1 MAIAAFF
8 LLGMQKEMVFA
19 QESCQLNIYG
29 IYLGEDEKGD
39 CTLLESRGHGL
50 LIDIG
55 SASQT
60 RTIVDQLQKIGLTHV
75 DVLFSHLHSD
85 HIGSTDDNVCAG
97 LENLEAMGI
106 SVDTLYVPSVYLAPY
121 STRISYRASQ
131 LENYANQ
138 RPNLKIVYLNV
149 GDLVQVGDASGKVM
163 GPTDSATR
171 APYQYTEYT
180 LLENRNIIY
189 ENDSSLA
196 MIFQCGNTKYFT
208 AGDCYGRE
216 AKALVDAYGSGLK
229 CDIMKMNH
237 HGIGSGNSADL
248 ISAISPKY
256 SFVPNSGVEKYS
268 QTSDHWRTYT
278 ATKRASK
285 YGMCYMVGNEK
296 KTIIYHI
303 QNDVIT
309 LYQGSIASE
318 KNKMTGWQYLYGAD
332 GANRDHD
339 MYYINSNN
347 KILKGV
353 HKIGN
358 HYFRFKSGGQ
368 MDYGE
373 FSSEG
378 TYLGWKDYSGGRRYY
393 SLSKDK
399 KYAYMNYGVNVVHG
413 TPMCFDS
420 DGYLM
425 MSGTENDT
433 AIKRL
438 GSNYYAVD
446 YEGEVTENDWEELD
460 GFLYYFD
467 NQGRMLRNC
476 KYKIDGEYYLFDTD
490 GTVYQGNSYTE
501 FFDFHSN
508 TYAVRTDGTVVAG
521 KCAYVD
527 GEKYYFDRYGV
538 VQKNRIIKIGK
549 KQYYF
554 DKNGKM
560 VRNRTIKVFGKKY
573 KSNSNGVLKLV
584 KSKAKK

>member
-1 MAIAAFF
+1 
-8 LLGMQKEMVFA
+8 
-19 QESCQLNIYG
+19 
-29 IYLGEDEKGD
+29 
-39 CTLLESRGHGL
+39 
-50 LIDIG
+50 
-55 SASQT
+55 
-60 RTIVDQLQKIGLTHV
+60 
-75 DVLFSHLHSD
+75 
-85 HIGSTDDNVCAG
+85 
-97 LENLEAMGI
+97 
-106 SVDTLYVPSVYLAPY
+106 
-121 STRISYRASQ
+121 
-131 LENYANQ
+131 
-138 RPNLKIVYLNV
+138 
-149 GDLVQVGDASGKVM
+149 
-163 GPTDSATR
+163 
-171 APYQYTEYT
+171 
-180 LLENRNIIY
+180 
-189 ENDSSLA
+189 
-196 MIFQCGNTKYFT
+196 
-208 AGDCYGRE
+208 
-216 AKALVDAYGSGLK
+216 
-229 CDIMKMNH
+229 
-237 HGIGSGNSADL
+237 
-248 ISAISPKY
+248 
-256 SFVPNSGVEKYS
+256 
-268 QTSDHWRTYT
+268 
-278 ATKRASK
+278 
-285 YGMCYMVGNEK
+285 
-296 KTIIYHI
+296 
-303 QNDVIT
+303 
-309 LYQGSIASE
+309 
-318 KNKMTGWQYLYGAD
+318 
-332 GANRDHD
+332 

-438 GSNYYAVD
+438 GTNYYAVD